1 MQKILN
7 VKAAK
12 LVNYQK
18 ICDLQAWS
26 SALLI
31 KPSNFLPE
39 IKDRIFYTNFAKVFA
54 TRGVIK
60 MQNITPSVIFLY
72 KFSTHEKNRYTIFE
86 ITGKNFGGGEK
97 KTRKKIAYLV
107 TSAPCNNVHDG
118 VCWGVWVEVQPCSHK
133 FRHCAY
139 TWVHRSDKTVE
150 MLYREESDS

>member
-72 KFSTHEKNRYTIFE
+72 KFSTHEKIGIRSLKSR
-86 ITGKNFGGGEK
+86 GKILVEGK